1 MKEDK
6 IPLSDLIFNNFKFE
20 NLVSIFNLEQAEI
33 YTQAINNAIISK
45 VYKELKL
52 ISEDKILITDGRTIV
67 YFYKFNKIKFYFSSF
82 IIIELKINRPNQF
95 M

>member
-6 IPLSDLIFNNFKFE
+6 IILSDLIFNNFKFE
-20 NLVSIFNLEQAEI
+20 NLISIFSIEQAEI

-45 VYKELKL
+45 VYQELKL

-67 YFYKFNKIKFYFSSF
+67 ILILFQDF
-82 IIIELKINRPNQF
+82 
-95 M
+95 

>member
-6 IPLSDLIFNNFKFE
+6 ILLSDLIFNNFKFE
-20 NLVSIFNLEQAEI
+20 NLVSIFNIEQAEI

-52 ISEDKILITDGRTIV
+52 ISEDKILITDGRTLVI
-67 YFYKFNKIKFYFSSF
+67 FLSKFFSLFFNYSV
-82 IIIELKINRPNQF
+82 I
-95 M
+95 

>member
-6 IPLSDLIFNNFKFE
+6 ILLSDLIFNSFKFE
-20 NLVSIFNLEQAEI
+20 NLVSIFNIEQAEI
-33 YTQAINNAIISK
+33 YTQAINNAIVSK

-67 YFYKFNKIKFYFSSF
+67 IIFIFIFYFF
-82 IIIELKINRPNQF
+82 N
-95 M
+95 